1 VGERAVLPVGGV
13 GHLVPDLKKLGVE
26 SLHGGVFMSL
36 EKGSHILL
44 KGTCTV
50 SGPEVRFVVL
60 GSGVVVVQVVQLGD
74 QEVAQASAPRVI
86 AIGSVG
92 VGMYPSGGAGG
103 AQLDQ
108 VLARGKDIKQ
118 GVVVISVDM
127 NMGVDQVVSLS
138 IEGSCCLVLSL
149 LCRGVQ
155 VGILSGRVEK
165 GGEGGFSGGEGVHQV
180 MKGWLSGPH
189 DHLWLSEELLLPLE
203 GNSAIYV
210 GSVMGDG
217 VAVVDIGLY
226 VVGKGGN
233 GGPLDHPDFD
243 NGVVCCALGPIAREG
258 SDAVLGS
265 IEEVH
270 EFFRDDRGGG

>member
-1 VGERAVLPVGGV
+1 MGERAVLPVGGV

-86 AIGSVG
+86 AVGSVG

-108 VLARGKDIKQ
+108 VLASGKDVKQ
-118 GVVVISVDM
+118 GVVVISVDVH
-127 NMGVDQVVSLS
+127 MGVDQVVSLG

-165 GGEGGFSGGEGVHQV
+165 GWGRGFSGGEGVHQV
-180 MKGWLSGPH
+180 LKGWLSGPH
-189 DHLWLSEELLLPLE
+189 DHLWLGEKLLLPLE
-203 GNSAIYV
+203 GIPSPFRNGAIYV
-210 GSVMGDG
+210 RSVVGDG
-217 VAVVDIGLY
+217 VAVVDIAHN
-226 VVGKGGN
+226 VGGAGGN
-233 GGPLDHPDFD
+233 GGPLDHPAFD

-265 IEEVH
+265 I
-270 EFFRDDRGGG
+270 